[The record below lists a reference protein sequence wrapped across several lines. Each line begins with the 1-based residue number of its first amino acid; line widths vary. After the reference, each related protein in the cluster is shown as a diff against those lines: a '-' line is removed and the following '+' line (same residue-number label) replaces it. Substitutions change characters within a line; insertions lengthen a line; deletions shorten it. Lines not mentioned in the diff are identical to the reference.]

1 MKKALIVARWEFFAT
16 ITRRAYIFA
25 VVALPLFYVVLGG
38 IGNVAGRATASTANR
53 LPLAIVDHA
62 GIVDV
67 GFAAAQDD
75 LPPTAATPPP
85 DAITAAGP
93 PSPTPAAA
101 PPSIVLYEDVNRALD
116 ALSNRQVAAV
126 FVVDADY
133 LATGTLAEY
142 SRDSGF
148 FSLQTERQR
157 QTRVGDAIRASLM
170 KPALSGDAFTRAYTP
185 VRRVNRHVMN
195 TQGTIQPNDDAA
207 GLGSFGVFYVLLMSI
222 FFSAGFLQ
230 QATGE
235 DRQTRMLEILLSSLD
250 CDELLVGKLM
260 GLGAAGLLQVAIY
273 GLLILVPG
281 ATLFVAFK
289 ISIAR
294 VLLSLVYFAIAYLM
308 FACLMTGTG
317 VLGRSA
323 QESAQLS
330 VLWTVAAATPL
341 FFGRAIGT
349 APNGVV
355 ARVLS
360 FFPLTSPTTM
370 MLRLTTADVPAID
383 IVASIA
389 LGVVSIYAVQRASS
403 RIFRAASLMYGKR
416 PTLPEL
422 VRWLRAAST

>member
-1 MKKALIVARWEFFAT
+1 
-16 ITRRAYIFA
+16 
-25 VVALPLFYVVLGG
+25 
-38 IGNVAGRATASTANR
+38 
-53 LPLAIVDHA
+53 
-62 GIVDV
+62 
-67 GFAAAQDD
+67 
-75 LPPTAATPPP
+75 
-85 DAITAAGP
+85 
-93 PSPTPAAA
+93 
-101 PPSIVLYEDVNRALD
+101 
-116 ALSNRQVAAV
+116 
-126 FVVDADY
+126 
-133 LATGTLAEY
+133 
-142 SRDSGF
+142 
-148 FSLQTERQR
+148 
-157 QTRVGDAIRASLM
+157 M
-170 KPALSGDAFTRAYTP
+170 KPALSGDAFKRAYTP
-185 VRRVNRHVMN
+185 VRRVNRLVMN

-260 GLGAAGLLQVAIY
+260 GLGAAGLLQVGIY

-355 ARVLS
+355 AKVLS